1 MKNRAFGAGLL
12 TLILIGGSLVAG
24 WAGSAMAYEVGDR
37 LPRDLRGDRYAFDG
51 WRDMH
56 LRRPP
61 RGAHWA
67 EIDGDYILIAANGT
81 VIDIVDGDRD
91 EGPRGP
97 RAYGYNQPPPPPPGP
112 PAFAPPPGPAPGWD
126 RWRAR
131 YNRSYDL
138 QDDRAYAECHN
149 KVDPAGIFAGAILGG
164 ILGNVAGGRHDSGG
178 ATVAGVVAGGAL
190 GAALTSKM
198 DCDDR
203 SYAYK
208 TYNDAFNAGRANYRY
223 NWRNP
228 ANNDSGE
235 LYVMDYYRDEDNFR
249 CAVFSNT
256 VYMHGQREEAR
267 GRACQQPN
275 GTWAIID

>member
-1 MKNRAFGAGLL
+1 MTTRPLSVSLL
-12 TLILIGGSLVAG
+12 TLAMVGAL
-24 WAGSAMAYEVGDR
+24 AGSAVAASFDVGER
-37 LPRDLRGDRYAFDG
+37 LPREYRGDRYAFDD
-51 WRDMH
+51 WRDAN

-67 EIDGDYILIAANGT
+67 FIDGEYYLMAANGT
-81 VIDIVDGDRD
+81 VIDVV
-91 EGPRGP
+91 EAAPPPPPPPPPRF
-97 RAYGYNQPPPPPPGP
+97 GYNAPPPPPPG
-112 PAFAPPPGPAPGWD
+112 GGSED

-131 YNRSYDL
+131 YSRTYSL
-138 QDDRAYAECHN
+138 ADDRAYAECHN
-149 KVDPAGIFAGAILGG
+149 KVDPAGVFAGAILGG
-164 ILGNVAGGRHDSGG
+164 ILGNVAGGRRDSGG

-208 TYNDAFNAGRANYRY
+208 TYNDGFSAGRANARY

-228 ANNDSGE
+228 SNNNTGE
-235 LYVMDYYRDEDNFR
+235 LYVMDYYHDEDNFR

-256 VYMHGQREEAR
+256 VNVHGRREEAR

>member
-1 MKNRAFGAGLL
+1 MKKHAFGAGLL
-12 TLILIGGSLVAG
+12 TLTLASLIT
-24 WAGSAMAYEVGDR
+24 GSALAASFDVGER
-37 LPRDLRGDRYAFDG
+37 LPREYRGDRYTFDA
-51 WRDMH
+51 WRDAH

-61 RGAHWA
+61 RDAHWA
-67 EIDGDYILIAANGT
+67 LIDDQYYLVAGNGR
-81 VIDIVDGDRD
+81 VIDVVGAAPPPPP
-91 EGPRGP
+91 PRYSY
-97 RAYGYNQPPPPPPGP
+97 APPPPPPGP
-112 PAFAPPPGPAPGWD
+112 NADD

-131 YNRSYDL
+131 YSRTYDL
-138 QDDRAYAECHN
+138 ADDRAYAECHN
-149 KVDPAGIFAGAILGG
+149 KVDPAGVFAGAILGG
-164 ILGNVAGGRHDSGG
+164 ILGNVAGGRRDSGG

-208 TYNDAFNAGRANYRY
+208 TYNEGFNAGRANARY

-228 ANNDSGE
+228 SNNSTGE

-256 VYMHGQREEAR
+256 VNVHGRREEAR